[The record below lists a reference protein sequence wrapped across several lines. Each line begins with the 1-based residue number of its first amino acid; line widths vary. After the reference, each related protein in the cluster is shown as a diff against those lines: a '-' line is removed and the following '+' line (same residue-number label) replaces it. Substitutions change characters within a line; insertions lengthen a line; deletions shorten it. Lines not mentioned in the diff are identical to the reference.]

1 MASFKI
7 CIRGRRND
15 GLFPVFIRIIHNRK
29 VGYIK
34 TDKCVDYKSIKK
46 GEIVDPIVLAYCSK
60 EILRY
65 NEALNAVNL
74 SSLTVSEVIW
84 RIRTK
89 LPPLKG
95 VSLRRDA
102 GGHFAAEFP
111 LFTKNLSSVIA
122 VPY

>member
-46 GEIVDPIVLAYCSK
+46 GEIGDPIVLAYCSN

-89 LPPLKG
+89 LPPSRGSVCEGTQG
-95 VSLRRDA
+95 VTLQRNF
-102 GGHFAAEFP
+102 HCLPKF
-111 LFTKNLSSVIA
+111 
-122 VPY
+122 